1 MHEHSTGSVFYVT
14 AVICHFLLL
23 SAMHVGDE
31 LLGLC

>member
-1 MHEHSTGSVFYVT
+1 MHEHSTAFVFYVT

-23 SAMHVGDE
+23 SAMHVGVE